1 MGILDSL
8 IHLPTAEQW
17 PLIKPLILLMQMF
30 FLPFMGLL
38 IVSAIASVAF
48 RLAGKSEG
56 LSRDLIDLGMRHPAA
71 WLIFGLLPLISMLF
85 LYSQYLFDQPIPIG
99 AYLLRISGLLLAG
112 IVLLLVYRKTLM
124 VAAGGLGAMLLMG
137 GMFHFIATVTLL
149 AVPERWE
156 LVELPVPFFH
166 SYQPIVHFK
175 IFLAGS
181 LLFTGAATLVAFFH
195 WREREVLTPSAEL
208 PLVMRLA
215 YGLLIFGI
223 VPIPALLVVDFATAQ
238 FFTLRTDVFGLAF
251 WMLAVLLVL
260 GVMVVSMVM
269 KQHTRYAWPAFVLSL
284 VFLGLFAGR
293 QQKQISVG
301 NREHEQATH
310 RRVEEIRAAVIAERM
325 ELYASASELPADAGE
340 QLFSRVCS
348 ACHAFDARLV
358 GPPYNEVLPKYVDD
372 LEGMTE
378 FILNPSRVNTD
389 YPAMPNQGL
398 RRAEARAVAAYL
410 LSQFTGEPVGGEA
423 GEEGGAGEAGEHSAG
438 GRDR

>member
-156 LVELPVPFFH
+156 R
-166 SYQPIVHFK
+166 SSI
-175 IFLAGS
+175 
-181 LLFTGAATLVAFFH
+181 
-195 WREREVLTPSAEL
+195 LT
-208 PLVMRLA
+208 
-215 YGLLIFGI
+215 
-223 VPIPALLVVDFATAQ
+223 
-238 FFTLRTDVFGLAF
+238 
-251 WMLAVLLVL
+251 
-260 GVMVVSMVM
+260 
-269 KQHTRYAWPAFVLSL
+269 
-284 VFLGLFAGR
+284 
-293 QQKQISVG
+293 
-301 NREHEQATH
+301 
-310 RRVEEIRAAVIAERM
+310 
-325 ELYASASELPADAGE
+325 
-340 QLFSRVCS
+340 
-348 ACHAFDARLV
+348 
-358 GPPYNEVLPKYVDD
+358 
-372 LEGMTE
+372 
-378 FILNPSRVNTD
+378 NPS
-389 YPAMPNQGL
+389 
-398 RRAEARAVAAYL
+398 
-410 LSQFTGEPVGGEA
+410 FT
-423 GEEGGAGEAGEHSAG
+423 S
-438 GRDR
+438 RSS